1 MTARTVI
8 DVWVADLTFPGY
20 MDRLHALGAQFEEAH
35 PEYRVNIEGRDFR
48 NLSREI
54 AEAADAGRP
63 PAVAEYY
70 FAVTQAAR
78 DSRTRD
84 GRPLFTS
91 VQKAIAGRT
100 EILGEPVVVDD
111 LLPAVREHYS
121 LDGDL
126 ASMPAVVTAMLI
138 YGNKTVL
145 DRAGVSSLPTT
156 WGGVEAACEAVA
168 ALEGGPSHGVTWSNH
183 GLFFQQALAVQGGE
197 LADHANGRAGRATR
211 LDLASSE
218 MLTWVGWWREL
229 HRKGHY
235 LHTGQIPG
243 WEANLKAFADQD
255 VALRVTSSN
264 DLNYMAMAA
273 ENSGFEMTV
282 GRFPGRDGEPYGG
295 NIIAGTS
302 LWLAD
307 GLAEDVQDGALA
319 FMQFLNNP
327 RNAADRHIASSFVP
341 VTRSSYRLLEE
352 EGWFADHPFHRL
364 ASAQLGSYAEG
375 QGGEGVPPCRGAQFG
390 DFAGAQD
397 VMTRAMDDVLARGA
411 EPAERFAEATAEAQA
426 LLDAYEADRTARGV
440 RDPQSLRVE
449 YFRDTEAYTG
459 AQLENAVKGG
469 ASKE

>member
-1 MTARTVI
+1 MSAKTVI

-20 MDRLHALGAQFEEAH
+20 MDRLHKLGAEFEKAH
-35 PEYRVNIEGRDFR
+35 PEYTINIEGRDFR
-48 NLSREI
+48 MLSQQI
-54 AEAADAGRP
+54 AEAADEGRP

-111 LLPAVREHYS
+111 LIPAVREYYS
-121 LDGDL
+121 VDGDL

-138 YGNKTVL
+138 YGNKTAL
-145 DRAGVSSLPTT
+145 DKAGVSSLPTT
-156 WGGVEAACEAVA
+156 WGEIEAACEAVA
-168 ALEGGPSHGVTWSNH
+168 ALEGGPSHGVTWANH
-183 GLFFQQALAVQGGE
+183 GLFFQQALAAQNGE
-197 LADHANGRAGRATR
+197 LADNANGRAGRATR
-211 LDLASSE
+211 LDLSSGE
-218 MLTWVGWWREL
+218 MLTWAEWWREL

-235 LHTGQIPG
+235 LYTGKIPD
-243 WEANLKAFADQD
+243 WEGNIKAFADQA
-255 VALRVTSSN
+255 VALRITSSN

-273 ENSGFEMTV
+273 ENAGFEMSV
-282 GRFPGRDGEPYGG
+282 GRFPQRDGEPNGG

-307 GLAEDVQDGALA
+307 GLDEATQDGALA

-352 EGWFADHPFHRL
+352 EGWFDAHPYHRL
-364 ASAQLGSYAEG
+364 ASRQLGSYPEG
-375 QGGEGVPPCRGAQFG
+375 GGEGVPPCRGALFG

-397 VMTRAMDDVLARGA
+397 VMTRAMDDVLLRDAA
-411 EPAERFAEATAEAQA
+411 PAQRFAEATAEAQA
-426 LLDAYEADRTARGV
+426 LLDAYEEDRVGNGV
-440 RDPQSLRVE
+440 RNAESLRVE
-449 YFRDTEAYTG
+449 YFRDAEAYTG
-459 AQLENAVKGG
+459 AQLEDAVKGT
-469 ASKE
+469 KE

>member
-20 MDRLHALGAQFEEAH
+20 MDRLHRLGAEFEKAH
-35 PEYRVNIEGRDFR
+35 PEYRINIEGRDFR
-48 NLSREI
+48 LLSQQI
-54 AEAADAGRP
+54 AQAADAGRP

-121 LDGDL
+121 PGGDL
-126 ASMPAVVTAMLI
+126 TSMPAVVTAMLI

-145 DRAGVSSLPTT
+145 DRAGVTSLPTT
-156 WGGVEAACEAVA
+156 WGGIEAACEAVA
-168 ALEGGPSHGVTWSNH
+168 ALPDGPPHGITWANH

-197 LADHANGRAGRATR
+197 LADNANGRAGRASR
-211 LDLASSE
+211 LDLASRE
-218 MLTWVGWWREL
+218 MLTWASWWREL
-229 HRKGHY
+229 HRRGHY
-235 LHTGQIPG
+235 LYTGKIPD
-243 WEANLKAFADQD
+243 WEGNLKAFADQD
-255 VALRVTSSN
+255 VALRITSSN
-264 DLNYMAMAA
+264 DLNYMATAA
-273 ENSGFEMTV
+273 RNAGFEMSV
-282 GRFPGRDGEPYGG
+282 GRFPHRDGEPYGG

-302 LWLAD
+302 LWLAN
-307 GLAEDVQDGALA
+307 GLDEVTQDGALA

-352 EGWFADHPFHRL
+352 EGWFDAHPHHRL
-364 ASAQLGSYAEG
+364 ASEQLGSYAEG
-375 QGGEGVPPCRGAQFG
+375 AGVPPCRGALFG

-397 VMTRAMDDVLARGA
+397 VMTRAMDDVLRRGA
-411 EPAERFAEATAEAQA
+411 GPGRRFAEATTEAQE
-426 LLDAYEADRTARGV
+426 LLDAYEKDRVVNGV
-440 RDPQSLRVE
+440 RSAESLRVE
-449 YFRDTEAYTG
+449 YFRDAEAYTG
-459 AQLENAVKGG
+459 AQLENAVKGT
-469 ASKE
+469 SD

>member
-20 MDRLHALGAQFEEAH
+20 MDRLHRLGAEFEKAH
-35 PEYRVNIEGRDFR
+35 PEYRINIEGRDFR
-48 NLSREI
+48 LLSQQI
-54 AEAADAGRP
+54 AEAAEAGRP

-78 DSRTRD
+78 DSRTAD

-91 VQKAIAGRT
+91 VQKAIAGRS

-111 LLPAVREHYS
+111 LIPAVREYYS
-121 LDGDL
+121 VDGDL
-126 ASMPAVVTAMLI
+126 PSMPAVVTAMLV

-145 DRAGVSSLPTT
+145 DRAGIASLPTT
-156 WGGVEAACEAVA
+156 WDEVEAACEAVA

-197 LADHANGRAGRATR
+197 LADNANGRAGRASR
-211 LDLASSE
+211 LDLSSKE
-218 MLTWVGWWREL
+218 MLAWAEWWREL
-229 HRKGHY
+229 HRRGHY
-235 LHTGQIPG
+235 LYTGKIPD
-243 WEANLKAFADQD
+243 WEGNIKAFADQE
-255 VALRVTSSN
+255 VALRITSSN

-273 ENSGFEMTV
+273 GNAGFEMSV
-282 GRFPGRDGEPYGG
+282 GRFPGRDGESYGG

-307 GLAEDVQDGALA
+307 GLDEVTQDGALA

-341 VTRSSYRLLEE
+341 VTRSSFRLLED
-352 EGWFADHPFHRL
+352 EGWFDANPFHRL
-364 ASAQLGSYAEG
+364 ASEQLGSYAEG
-375 QGGEGVPPCRGAQFG
+375 RGEGVPPCRGALFG

-397 VMTRAMDDVLARGA
+397 VMTRAMDDVLQRDA
-411 EPAERFAEATAEAQA
+411 EPAERFAEATAEAQE
-426 LLDAYEADRTARGV
+426 LLDAYEKDRVGNGV

-449 YFRDTEAYTG
+449 YFRDAEAYTG
-459 AQLENAVKGG
+459 AQLENAVKG
-469 ASKE
+469 SK

>member
-20 MDRLHALGAQFEEAH
+20 MDRLHRLGAEFEKAH
-35 PEYRVNIEGRDFR
+35 PEYRINIEGRDFR
-48 NLSREI
+48 LLSQQI
-54 AEAADAGRP
+54 AEAAEAGRP

-111 LLPAVREHYS
+111 LLPAVREYYS

-126 ASMPAVVTAMLI
+126 TSMPAVVTAMLI

-145 DRAGVSSLPTT
+145 DRAGIGSLPTT
-156 WGGVEAACEAVA
+156 WGEIEAACEAVA
-168 ALEGGPSHGVTWSNH
+168 ALEGGPSHGITWANH

-197 LADHANGRAGRATR
+197 LADNANGRAGRASR
-211 LDLASSE
+211 VDLSSKE
-218 MLTWVGWWREL
+218 MLTWAEWWREL
-229 HRKGHY
+229 HRRGHY
-235 LHTGQIPG
+235 LYTGKIPD
-243 WEANLKAFADQD
+243 WEGNIKAFADQD
-255 VALRVTSSN
+255 VALRITSSN

-273 ENSGFEMTV
+273 ENAGFEMSV
-282 GRFPGRDGEPYGG
+282 GRFPGRDGEAYGG

-302 LWLAD
+302 LWLAN
-307 GLAEDVQDGALA
+307 GLDEVTQDGALA

-341 VTRSSYRLLEE
+341 VTRSSYQLLED
-352 EGWFADHPFHRL
+352 EGWFDAHPYHRL
-364 ASAQLGSYAEG
+364 ASRQLGSYAEG
-375 QGGEGVPPCRGAQFG
+375 QGEGVPPCRGALFG

-397 VMTRAMDDVLARGA
+397 VMTRAMDDVLQRGA
-411 EPAERFAEATAEAQA
+411 EPAERFAEATAEAQE
-426 LLDAYEADRTARGV
+426 LLDAYEKDRTGNGV
-440 RDPQSLRVE
+440 RSPQSLRVE
-449 YFRDTEAYTG
+449 YFRDAEAYTG
-459 AQLENAVKGG
+459 AQLENAVKGT
-469 ASKE
+469 SK

>member
-1 MTARTVI
+1 MTAKTVI

-20 MDRLHALGAQFEEAH
+20 MDRLHRLGAEFEKAH
-35 PEYRVNIEGRDFR
+35 PEYEINIEGRDFR
-48 NLSREI
+48 LLSQQI

-78 DSRTRD
+78 DSRTRE
-84 GRPLFTS
+84 GKPLFTS

-100 EILGEPVVVDD
+100 EILGEPVVLDD
-111 LLPAVREHYS
+111 LIPSVREYYS
-121 LDGDL
+121 VDGDL

-138 YGNKTVL
+138 YGNKTAL
-145 DRAGVSSLPTT
+145 DRAGVTSLPTT
-156 WGGVEAACEAVA
+156 WAEIEAACEAVA
-168 ALEGGPSHGVTWSNH
+168 ALEGGPSHGVTWANH

-197 LADHANGRAGRATR
+197 LADNANGREGRATR
-211 LDLASSE
+211 LDLSSE
-218 MLTWVGWWREL
+218 AMLTWAEWWREL

-235 LHTGQIPG
+235 LYTGKIPD
-243 WEANLKAFADQD
+243 WEGNIKAFADQD
-255 VALRVTSSN
+255 VAIRVTSSN

-273 ENSGFEMTV
+273 ENAGFEMSV
-282 GRFPGRDGEPYGG
+282 GRFPQRDGVPYGG

-307 GLAEDVQDGALA
+307 GLDEVTQDGALA

-341 VTRSSYRLLEE
+341 VTRSSYRLLED
-352 EGWFADHPFHRL
+352 EGWFEANPYHRL
-364 ASAQLGSYAEG
+364 ASAQLSSYDEG
-375 QGGEGVPPCRGAQFG
+375 QGDGVPPCRGALFG

-397 VMTRAMDDVLARGA
+397 VMTRAMDDVLSRGDL
-411 EPAERFAEATAEAQA
+411 PAERFADATAEAQA
-426 LLDAYEADRTARGV
+426 LLDAYEKDRVDNGV
-440 RDPQSLRVE
+440 RRPESLRVE
-449 YFRDTEAYTG
+449 YFRDAEAYTG
-459 AQLENAVKGG
+459 AQLEEAVKG